1 MKITLEFDNLR
12 EMQKVIDQL
21 FILFPEDLN
30 PEGGGTEKTESAGE
44 VAKRL
49 RVDHDEILRMKA
61 EGMTARAIAQA
72 TGNGYSTVCRVIQEA
87 RKK

>member
-1 MKITLEFDNLR
+1 
-12 EMQKVIDQL
+12 
-21 FILFPEDLN
+21 
-30 PEGGGTEKTESAGE
+30 
-44 VAKRL
+44 
-49 RVDHDEILRMKA
+49 MKA